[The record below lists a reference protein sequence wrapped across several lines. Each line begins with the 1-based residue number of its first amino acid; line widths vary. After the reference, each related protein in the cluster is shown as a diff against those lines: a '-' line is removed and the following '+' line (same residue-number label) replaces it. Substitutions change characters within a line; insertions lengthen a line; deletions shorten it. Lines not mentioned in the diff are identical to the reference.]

1 MRLRIDRGCSNSEEL
16 ERLAVNI
23 AEERLSEFGVTLD
36 AISDRETDALDR
48 DGCVVLTNVIDDTLL
63 NDLRAAFEARCGK
76 NGNSAVLKESGT
88 RHVKDLVNGVFDVV
102 YTNSRVLAAVYH
114 VLRNEFR
121 VGQIG
126 GRDPLPGFG
135 QQGLHAD
142 WTTRFHGEPFRIV
155 TTIWLLDDFTA
166 ENGATRVVPGT
177 HLLLGPPPKKFADP
191 ASRHPEQKI
200 ITGTAGSVLV
210 FNGHLWH
217 SGTTNRSSRSR
228 RVVQCVFVGRNEIR
242 FSRIQIADPTSLG
255 PAARYMLGY
264 DFKTVSDFTT

>member
-1 MRLRIDRGCSNSEEL
+1 M
-16 ERLAVNI
+16 NI
-23 AEERLSEFGVTLD
+23 IEERLSEFGLTLD
-36 AISDRETDALDR
+36 SISDHDREALDR
-48 DGCVVLTNVIDDTLL
+48 DGYVVLPNVIDETLL
-63 NDLRAAFEARCGK
+63 NDLRAAFEAGCGK

-88 RHVKDLVNGVFDVV
+88 RHVNDLANGDRVFEVV
-102 YTNSRVLAAVYH
+102 YTNPRVLAAVYH

-142 WTTRFHGEPFRIV
+142 WTVRLRGEPFRIA

-166 ENGATRVVPGT
+166 ENGSTRVVPGT

-191 ASRHPEQKI
+191 ASRHPDQKV

-217 SGTTNRSSRSR
+217 SGTTNKSSRSR
-228 RVVQCVFVGRNEIR
+228 RVVQCVFVGRNEMR
-242 FSRIQIADPTSLG
+242 FSRIQIADPTSLR
-255 PAARYMLGY
+255 PAASYMLGY
-264 DFKTVSDFTT
+264 DLRSEGFQGSTD